1 MSDEGNERQRNRRDP
16 QPKSTTKSTP
26 PTRTCVTPT
35 QFSWAP
41 ATRSSAPVRF
51 IGTSRRLCGH
61 ENSGRGCAPCK
72 QQEMASS
79 KSGLIS
85 SRCGTRGRV
94 ARGSSSGT
102 RPIPRGPAD
111 PPPAISGHTSYA
123 SSGMAPSGSTVLTIQ
138 SAVEEMHLKCLV
150 GYCLRYIAKWY
161 LSMPRRRN
169 LF

>member
-1 MSDEGNERQRNRRDP
+1 MSDEGNERQRNKRDQ

-26 PTRTCVTPT
+26 PTRTCVTPN
-35 QFSWAP
+35 QFHGGP
-41 ATRSSAPVRF
+41 RTRSSAPVRF

-61 ENSGRGCAPCK
+61 ENSGRGCAPCE

-85 SRCGTRGRV
+85 PRCATRGRV

-111 PPPAISGHTSYA
+111 PPPPIFGHTSYA
-123 SSGMAPSGSTVLTIQ
+123 SSGTAPSGSTVLTIQ
-138 SAVEEMHLKCLV
+138 FAVEEMRK
-150 GYCLRYIAKWY
+150 K
-161 LSMPRRRN
+161 

>member
-1 MSDEGNERQRNRRDP
+1 MPPMPPIGILLSEQRE
-16 QPKSTTKSTP
+16 T
-26 PTRTCVTPT
+26 
-35 QFSWAP
+35 
-41 ATRSSAPVRF
+41 
-51 IGTSRRLCGH
+51 
-61 ENSGRGCAPCK
+61 
-72 QQEMASS
+72 ASS

-85 SRCGTRGRV
+85 PRCVTRGRV

-123 SSGMAPSGSTVLTIQ
+123 SSGTAPSGSTVLTIQ

-150 GYCLRYIAKWY
+150 GYCLRYIAKRY
-161 LSMPRRRN
+161 LSRYRVLVRDQK